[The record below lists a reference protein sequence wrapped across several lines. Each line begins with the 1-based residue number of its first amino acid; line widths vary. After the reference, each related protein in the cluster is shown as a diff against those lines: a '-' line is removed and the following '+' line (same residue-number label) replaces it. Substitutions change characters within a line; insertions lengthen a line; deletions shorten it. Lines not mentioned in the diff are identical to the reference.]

1 MGFGVSVQN
10 KVCIS
15 LGSKILFASPRGRE
29 LPTLTSAIIFN
40 FGVLCSL
47 IVFLH
52 FYDIWVFRRGRLTV
66 YLRFSPALLN
76 LLQPQQCAMGY
87 PRFWQRGSGR
97 ALKIDAVTAA
107 NQKSLTTIQQ
117 EVMRSAGFIHQPN
130 TLVSSQGC
138 SPDGDTHALHRFHSP
153 PDESLETEEY
163 IERRCMLIARTF
175 KSSLLQRWSAH
186 LWQNS
191 MTEARA

>member
-52 FYDIWVFRRGRLTV
+52 FYDIWVFRRGSLTV
-66 YLRFSPALLN
+66 YLRFGPAFPKI
-76 LLQPQQCAMGY
+76 LQPQQCAMGD
-87 PRFWQRGSGR
+87 PRSRQRSPGR
-97 ALKIDAVTAA
+97 ALKVNAVAAA
-107 NQKSLTTIQQ
+107 NQKSLMPIQQ
-117 EVMRSAGFIHQPN
+117 EVMRSAGIIHQPD
-130 TLVSSQGC
+130 TLVPSQGR
-138 SPDGDTHALHRFHSP
+138 SPDGDTHALHRFIVPLTNRLKQKNTSN
-153 PDESLETEEY
+153 DDV
-163 IERRCMLIARTF
+163 C
-175 KSSLLQRWSAH
+175 
-186 LWQNS
+186 
-191 MTEARA
+191 

>member
-52 FYDIWVFRRGRLTV
+52 FYDIWVFLCSSLTV
-66 YLRFSPALLN
+66 YLRFGPALLN
-76 LLQPQQCAMGY
+76 LLQPQQRAMGY
-87 PRFWQRGSGR
+87 PRFRQRGSGR
-97 ALKIDAVTAA
+97 ALKVNAVTAA
-107 NQKSLTTIQQ
+107 NQKSLAPIQQ
-117 EVMRSAGFIHQPN
+117 EVMRSAGIIHQPD

-138 SPDGDTHALHRFHSP
+138 SPDGDTHALHRFIGP
-153 PDESLETEEY
+153 LTDRL
-163 IERRCMLIARTF
+163 
-175 KSSLLQRWSAH
+175 KQ
-186 LWQNS
+186 QNTS
-191 MTEARA
+191 NDYAGCQ

>member
-76 LLQPQQCAMGY
+76 LLQPQQCAMGD
-87 PRFWQRGSGR
+87 PCSRQRGPGR
-97 ALKIDAVTAA
+97 ALKVNAVAA
-107 NQKSLTTIQQ
+107 ADQKSLTPIQQ
-117 EVMRSAGFIHQPN
+117 EVMRSAGIIHQPD
-130 TLVSSQGC
+130 TLVSSQGR
-138 SPDGDTHALHRFHSP
+138 SPDGDTHALHRFIGPLTDRLKQKNTSN
-153 PDESLETEEY
+153 DDV
-163 IERRCMLIARTF
+163 C
-175 KSSLLQRWSAH
+175 
-186 LWQNS
+186 
-191 MTEARA
+191 

>member
-47 IVFLH
+47 IVFLR

-66 YLRFSPALLN
+66 YLRFSPARSN
-76 LLQPQQCAMGY
+76 LL
-87 PRFWQRGSGR
+87 
-97 ALKIDAVTAA
+97 
-107 NQKSLTTIQQ
+107 
-117 EVMRSAGFIHQPN
+117 
-130 TLVSSQGC
+130 
-138 SPDGDTHALHRFHSP
+138 
-153 PDESLETEEY
+153 
-163 IERRCMLIARTF
+163 
-175 KSSLLQRWSAH
+175 
-186 LWQNS
+186 
-191 MTEARA
+191 

>member
-66 YLRFSPALLN
+66 YLRFSPARSK
-76 LLQPQQCAMGY
+76 LLQPQQRATRY
-87 PRFWQRGSGR
+87 PYSRQRGSGR
-97 ALKIDAVTAA
+97 ALKIDAVAA
-107 NQKSLTTIQQ
+107 ADQKFLVPVQQ
-117 EVMRSAGFIHQPN
+117 EVMRSAGIIHQAD
-130 TLVSSQGC
+130 TLVPSYGRP
-138 SPDGDTHALHRFHSP
+138 PDGDTHALHRFIVP
-153 PDESLETEEY
+153 MTNRL
-163 IERRCMLIARTF
+163 
-175 KSSLLQRWSAH
+175 KQ
-186 LWQNS
+186 QNTS
-191 MTEARA
+191 NDHTGCQ

>member
-29 LPTLTSAIIFN
+29 LSTLTSAIIFN

-52 FYDIWVFRRGRLTV
+52 FYDIWVFRRGSLTV
-66 YLRFSPALLN
+66 YLRFNSALPKI
-76 LLQPQQCAMGY
+76 LQPQQCAMGY
-87 PRFWQRGSGR
+87 LRSRQRGFRR

-107 NQKSLTTIQQ
+107 NQKSLTPIQQ
-117 EVMRSAGFIHQPN
+117 EVMRSAGVIHQPD
-130 TLVSSQGC
+130 TLVPPKGARLMA
-138 SPDGDTHALHRFHSP
+138 THTPSTV
-153 PDESLETEEY
+153 S
-163 IERRCMLIARTF
+163 
-175 KSSLLQRWSAH
+175 
-186 LWQNS
+186 
-191 MTEARA
+191 

>member
-76 LLQPQQCAMGY
+76 LLQPQQRAMGY
-87 PRFWQRGSGR
+87 PRFRQRGPGR

-107 NQKSLTTIQQ
+107 NQKSLTPIQQ
-117 EVMRSAGFIHQPN
+117 EVMRSAGIIHQPD
-130 TLVSSQGC
+130 TLVTAQGC
-138 SPDGDTHALHRFHSP
+138 SSDGDTHALHHFIVPLTDRLKQKNTSN
-153 PDESLETEEY
+153 DY
-163 IERRCMLIARTF
+163 AGC
-175 KSSLLQRWSAH
+175 Q
-186 LWQNS
+186 
-191 MTEARA
+191 

>member
-66 YLRFSPALLN
+66 YLRFSPARSK
-76 LLQPQQCAMGY
+76 LLQSQQRATGY
-87 PRFWQRGSGR
+87 PYSRQLGSGR
-97 ALKIDAVTAA
+97 TLKKDAVAAA
-107 NQKSLTTIQQ
+107 NQKS
-117 EVMRSAGFIHQPN
+117 
-130 TLVSSQGC
+130 
-138 SPDGDTHALHRFHSP
+138 
-153 PDESLETEEY
+153 
-163 IERRCMLIARTF
+163 
-175 KSSLLQRWSAH
+175 
-186 LWQNS
+186 
-191 MTEARA
+191 

>member
-66 YLRFSPALLN
+66 YLRFSPARSN
-76 LLQPQQCAMGY
+76 LLQPQQCAMGD
-87 PRFWQRGSGR
+87 PCSRQRGPGR

-107 NQKSLTTIQQ
+107 NQKSLTPIQQ
-117 EVMRSAGFIHQPN
+117 EVMRSAGIIHQPD
-130 TLVSSQGC
+130 TLVTSQGR
-138 SPDGDTHALHRFHSP
+138 SPDGDTHALHRFIGP
-153 PDESLETEEY
+153 LTD
-163 IERRCMLIARTF
+163 
-175 KSSLLQRWSAH
+175 
-186 LWQNS
+186 
-191 MTEARA
+191 RAKQ